1 MGVSGLGVRVCYPPW
16 YHKDQLSFLMSPRV
30 RLCCKAAEITVIN
43 TGVSHVTQQIR
54 KTSSFFFFSLFSHY
68 QTPKRYQTLTTHQIF
83 PRYCFR
89 FWGKC
94 NRERDSRGERARSCS
109 SIVWHNFRNVLS
121 HQSRKR
127 QMRCFGRMFSLID
140 EGTKVSQPVRGR
152 ASGAP
157 HPQPRARP
165 SHTSAPVAAI
175 HLSPP

>member
-1 MGVSGLGVRVCYPPW
+1 M
-16 YHKDQLSFLMSPRV
+16 
-30 RLCCKAAEITVIN
+30 CCKAAEITVIN

-68 QTPKRYQTLTTHQIF
+68 QTPKRYQTLTAHQIF

-94 NRERDSRGERARSCS
+94 NRERDSCGERARSYS

-127 QMRCFGRMFSLID
+127 QMRCFGRMLSLID
-140 EGTKVSQPVRGR
+140 EETKVSQPVCGR